1 MQVLATRTAPRRSW
15 IVAVSSDVGWRWVV
29 LGFVGTTLLS
39 LTGPALLSHF
49 DGVHLRWWFG
59 LPASAVGVPVQQ
71 VAADAGLA
79 AVLVAWVAVGARLRA
94 GSGSRPSLLGVP
106 AIAWALPLVVGPPMF
121 SRDMYSYIAQARLS
135 AVGLSPYTNGPLALI
150 GSPGGRT
157 FVDAVSPVWR
167 NTVAPYGPL
176 FLWSAT
182 RLLDVAGRDLMT
194 AALMVRLPALLGL
207 VLTFIFLPRL
217 ARSNGVDARVAL
229 WFGVLSPLTMFD
241 LLSAGHNDALM
252 IGLLVAALCVATEAS
267 TTKWCVPAAIS
278 LAAAAAMVKLP
289 AAAVCLILAV
299 TWVKG
304 RPAGEHVVRRSIVS
318 ATVAVA
324 TAVAFSVATGIG
336 FGWAKP
342 SVLLTP
348 TGGFI
353 ASTPASAFG
362 VVEAVAL
369 RLVGIHV
376 STGSAQHFTWYLLE
390 IGAVALC
397 VTLVIRCRG
406 ESLVSTSASVML
418 LAAVAAPALWP
429 WYLTW
434 GLVVLAATAAVKAS
448 SGVLTVG
455 VLISA
460 VALGPDGEVLPPLS
474 LSWLFAALWLGVG
487 LYVLLARRRQ
497 KLLRKAVGQAAG
509 TVNGGTVVE
518 GTVICD
524 PPPNPPLDDDPEAT
538 GFPAPFVRTS
548 STSKVP
554 EL

>member
-1 MQVLATRTAPRRSW
+1 MEVLARRTVPGRSW
-15 IVAVSSDVGWRWVV
+15 IGAVSSDIGWRWVV
-29 LGFVGTTLLS
+29 VGFLGTTLLS

-49 DGVHLRWWFG
+49 DGIHVRWWFR
-59 LPASAVGVPVQQ
+59 LPTSAVGIPIQQ
-71 VAADAGLA
+71 VAAYVGLA
-79 AVLVAWVAVGARLRA
+79 AVLVAWVAVGARLRTA
-94 GSGSRPSLLGVP
+94 SKSRPGLLGVP
-106 AIAWALPLVVGPPMF
+106 AVAWALPLVIGPPMF

-167 NTVAPYGPL
+167 DTVAPYGPL

-194 AALMVRLPALLGL
+194 AALLVRLPALVGL
-207 VLTFIFLPRL
+207 VLTFLFLPRL
-217 ARSNGVDARVAL
+217 ARSHGVDARVAI

-241 LLSAGHNDALM
+241 LLSAAHNDALM
-252 IGLLVAALCVATEAS
+252 IGLLVTALFVATEAS
-267 TTKWCVPAAIS
+267 TTKWAFPAAIS

-289 AAAVCLILAV
+289 AAAVCLLLAV
-299 TWVKG
+299 AWVKG
-304 RPAGEHVVRRSIVS
+304 RPAGEHALHRSIAS
-318 ATVAVA
+318 AAVAVV
-324 TAVAFSVATGIG
+324 TVVAVSVATGIG

-362 VVEAVAL
+362 AVEAVAL
-369 RLVGIHV
+369 RLIGIHV
-376 STGSAQHFTWYLLE
+376 STVTAQHFTWYLLE
-390 IGAVALC
+390 IGAVTLC
-397 VTLVIRCRG
+397 VTLVVRCRRD
-406 ESLVSTSASVML
+406 SLVSTSASVML

-455 VLISA
+455 VLLSA

-474 LSWLFAALWLGVG
+474 LSWLFASLWLGVG
-487 LYVLLARRRQ
+487 LYALAVRRRQ
-497 KLLRKAVGQAAG
+497 KLLRKTAVQAAG
-509 TVNGGTVVE
+509 TVKGGTVVD
-518 GTVICD
+518 GTVICE
-524 PPPNPPLDDDPEAT
+524 PPPNPPLDDDPLAT

>member
-1 MQVLATRTAPRRSW
+1 M
-15 IVAVSSDVGWRWVV
+15 AVSSDIGWRWVV
-29 LGFVGTTLLS
+29 LGFVGTALLS
-39 LTGPALLSHF
+39 LTGPAVLSRF
-49 DGVHLRWWFG
+49 DGIHLQWWFRV
-59 LPASAVGVPVQQ
+59 PTSAVGVPVQQ

-79 AVLVAWVAVGARLRA
+79 AVLVAWVGVGARLRT
-94 GSGSRPSLLGVP
+94 GSVSRPGILGVP
-106 AIAWALPLVVGPPMF
+106 AVAWALPLVVGPPMF

-167 NTVAPYGPL
+167 DTVAPYGPL

-194 AALMVRLPALLGL
+194 AALMVRLPALVGV

-217 ARSNGVDARVAL
+217 ARSHGVDARVAL

-252 IGLLVAALCVATEAS
+252 IGLLVAALAVATEAPA
-267 TTKWCVPAAIS
+267 TMWAFPAAIS

-289 AAAVCLILAV
+289 AAAVCLLLAV
-299 TWVKG
+299 AWVKG
-304 RPAGEHVVRRSIVS
+304 RPAGEHVVRRSMAS
-318 ATVAVA
+318 AAAAVVTVVAV
-324 TAVAFSVATGIG
+324 SVATGIG

-362 VVEAVAL
+362 VVGATAL

-376 STGSAQHFTWYLLE
+376 SAVSAQHFTWYILI
-390 IGAVALC
+390 IGAVTLC
-397 VTLVIRCRG
+397 VTLAVRCRR

-434 GLVVLAATAAVKAS
+434 GLVVLAATAVVNAS
-448 SGVLTVG
+448 AGALTLGVL
-455 VLISA
+455 LSA
-460 VALGPDGEVLPPLS
+460 VALGPDGEVLPPVS

-487 LYVLLARRRQ
+487 VYVLVARRRQ

-518 GTVICD
+518 GTVIVE
-524 PPPNPPLDDDPEAT
+524 PPPNPPLDDDPVAT

>member
-1 MQVLATRTAPRRSW
+1 M
-15 IVAVSSDVGWRWVV
+15 AVSSDIGWRWVV
-29 LGFVGTTLLS
+29 LGFVGTALLS
-39 LTGPALLSHF
+39 LTGPAVLSRF
-49 DGVHLRWWFG
+49 DGIHLQWWFRV
-59 LPASAVGVPVQQ
+59 PTSAVGVPVQQ

-79 AVLVAWVAVGARLRA
+79 AVLVAWVGVGARLRT
-94 GSGSRPSLLGVP
+94 GSVSRPGILGVP
-106 AIAWALPLVVGPPMF
+106 AVAWALPLVVGPPMF

-167 NTVAPYGPL
+167 DTVAPYGPL

-194 AALMVRLPALLGL
+194 AALMVRLPALVGV

-217 ARSNGVDARVAL
+217 ARSHGVDARVAL

-252 IGLLVAALCVATEAS
+252 IGLLVAALAVATEAPA
-267 TTKWCVPAAIS
+267 TMWAFPAAIS

-289 AAAVCLILAV
+289 AAAVCLLLAV
-299 TWVKG
+299 AWVKG
-304 RPAGEHVVRRSIVS
+304 RPAGEHVVRRSMAS
-318 ATVAVA
+318 AAAAVVTVVAV
-324 TAVAFSVATGIG
+324 SVATGIG

-362 VVEAVAL
+362 VVGATAL

-376 STGSAQHFTWYLLE
+376 STVSAQQFTWYLLV
-390 IGAVALC
+390 IGAVTLC
-397 VTLVIRCRG
+397 VTLAVRCRR

-434 GLVVLAATAAVKAS
+434 GLVVLAATAVVNAS
-448 SGVLTVG
+448 AGALTLGVL
-455 VLISA
+455 LSA
-460 VALGPDGEVLPPLS
+460 VALGPDGEVLPPVS

-487 LYVLLARRRQ
+487 VYVLVARRRQ

-518 GTVICD
+518 GTVIVE
-524 PPPNPPLDDDPEAT
+524 PPPNPPLDDDPVAT